1 MTTVNENESEMTSH
15 QLSENIW
22 LNVVKD
28 EFNDEFPNQAIYA
41 SNLSA
46 GPVANEDGTNFADR

>member
-46 GPVANEDGTNFADR
+46 GPIANEDGT